1 MKITLKEFQDVV
13 NIIANQVV
21 TYDNFDYDYHPERL
35 EFLSRY
41 FCVKLYGNYEFK
53 TAYDFD
59 VDMFDMGFY
68 EETEKEI
75 EKYFEENGKD
85 IMFSEEFM
93 HLRQAAEDK
102 IEFLKEQ
109 AYKKSNYSLTDVYL
123 AKFLARI
130 ESWFDKNGIDKA
142 IDVLAQAGV
151 ELSEKDGANNGNKNI
166 RTTKRKAKQS
176 VEK

>member
-1 MKITLKEFQDVV
+1 MKITLKEFQDTV
-13 NIIANQVV
+13 NTIVKQVL

-41 FCVKLYGNYEFK
+41 FCIKLYSDYEFK
-53 TAYDFD
+53 TVYDFD
-59 VDMFDMGFY
+59 TDMFDMEFY

-93 HLRQAAEDK
+93 WLRQAVEDK
-102 IEFLKEQ
+102 IEFLKQ
-109 AYKKSNYSLTDVYL
+109 QSYKKSNYGLTDVYL
-123 AKFLARI
+123 AKFLARV

-151 ELSEKDGANNGNKNI
+151 ELSEKDGAKNGNKNI

-176 VEK
+176 TEE